1 MASEKLL
8 SLLNDAIAR
17 ELSVSIQY
25 MWHHVMARGMRS
37 PEIRDKIKDIAIVE
51 MKHAEKIAERLDY
64 LGGVPTTKPTSI
76 SVGGSIEEM
85 IRQNVANEEE
95 AIQLYRK
102 IIKAAAAE
110 NDTTTRLL
118 FEEILSDEEDHH
130 NEFTTLLEAD

>member
-8 SLLNDAIAR
+8 NLLNDAIAR
-17 ELSVSIQY
+17 ELSVSVQY

-37 PEIRDKIKDIAIVE
+37 PEIRDKLQEIAVVE
-51 MKHAEKIAERLDY
+51 MKHAEKIAERIDY
-64 LGGVPTTKPTSI
+64 LGGVPTTKPDSI

-85 IRQNVANEEE
+85 IKQNAAKEEE
-95 AIQLYRK
+95 AIRLYRE
-102 IIKAAAAE
+102 IIKTAAEE

-130 NEFTTLLEAD
+130 NEFTTLLEAE